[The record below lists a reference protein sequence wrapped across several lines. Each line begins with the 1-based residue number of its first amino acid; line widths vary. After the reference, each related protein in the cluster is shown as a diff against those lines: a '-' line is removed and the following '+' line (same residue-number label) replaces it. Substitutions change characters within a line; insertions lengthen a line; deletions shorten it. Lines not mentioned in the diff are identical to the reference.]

1 MEIKNNITCWILH
14 TTLVG
19 SDDAEC
25 LDQQIYHHSNAID
38 MRDLYKDRK
47 ATKTEWETEKN
58 PCVKY
63 HLHLFYVM
71 NYGSAGVLICEN
83 DAEDLLEAHAKHEQA
98 LTDAQ
103 KV

>member
-1 MEIKNNITCWILH
+1 MEIKNNIICWLLH

-19 SDDAEC
+19 NQGEC
-25 LDQQIYHHSNAID
+25 LDQQLYQHSNAID

-47 ATKTEWETEKN
+47 ETKAEWESEKN

-63 HLHLFYVM
+63 HLHLTYVCS
-71 NYGSAGVLICEN
+71 YGSAGILVSES

-98 LTDAQ
+98 LLDAQ
-103 KV
+103 KA